1 MRDLLAPGRWL
12 RLVRASTMARA
23 AQETNESSVPLR
35 RLVRVNHQRSTLT
48 GARTMVAG
56 GTMRDSVAA
65 DQRAASTTDVQRAD
79 AFRRLVDGHLDDSYR
94 LASAILGD
102 PTDARDAVHDAF
114 VTGWQRW
121 PSLRETDRFGS
132 WFKRIVV
139 NTCKDRLR
147 KAARRR
153 SEPLGERPVAIQP
166 DPARSVHD
174 RLVIEDGLR
183 RLKPDDRII
192 LALRYYR
199 DLKIEHIAEVLGI
212 PPGTATSRLRN
223 AHIHLRR
230 VIERSASQEVSR

>member
-1 MRDLLAPGRWL
+1 MP
-12 RLVRASTMARA
+12 
-23 AQETNESSVPLR
+23 ET
-35 RLVRVNHQRSTLT
+35 
-48 GARTMVAG
+48 VAN
-56 GTMRDSVAA
+56 
-65 DQRAASTTDVQRAD
+65 DQRPASVTDVQRAD
-79 AFRRLVDGHLDDSYR
+79 AFRRLAGGQLDDSYR
-94 LASAILGD
+94 LASAVLGS

-114 VTGWQRW
+114 ITGWRRW
-121 PSLRETDRFGS
+121 PSLRDTDRFGP

-153 SEPLGERPVAIQP
+153 SVPIGDRPMAIQP
-166 DPARSVHD
+166 DPAMSIPD
-174 RLVIEDGLR
+174 RMLIEDALG

-199 DLKIEHIAEVLGI
+199 DLKIEQIAEVLDI

-230 VIERSASQEVSR
+230 VIERSAPQGVAR